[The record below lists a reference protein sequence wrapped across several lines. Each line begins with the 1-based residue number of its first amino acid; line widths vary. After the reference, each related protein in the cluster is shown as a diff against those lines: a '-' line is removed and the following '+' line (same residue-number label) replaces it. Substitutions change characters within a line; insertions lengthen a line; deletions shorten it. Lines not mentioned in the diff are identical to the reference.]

1 MKKSVDL
8 ALEWIPGAEAVWLR
22 GDFNDW
28 ARTEYAFSSESFG
41 KWSIR
46 IPAKED
52 GSCRIR
58 HNSKIKL
65 TILVRSTG
73 KLIDRISP
81 WAKYVYQEPN
91 SVVYDWHFYNPSSE
105 EKYAAKFDRPEKPKA
120 PRIYEAHVGIAS
132 DKEWIEKKKS
142 KNFQKI
148 CNIEKF
154 NFFINAIEFGRLKN
168 VIQNPK
174 IRKASAH
181 TRTLQTTCFLASPK
195 MVTT

>member
-1 MKKSVDL
+1 MSVDL

-22 GDFNDW
+22 GDFNNW

-41 KWSIR
+41 KWSIK
-46 IPAKED
+46 IPALED
-52 GSCRIR
+52 GSCRIP

-132 DKEWIEKKKS
+132 DKERIEKY
-142 KNFQKI
+142 
-148 CNIEKF
+148 
-154 NFFINAIEFGRLKN
+154 LKN
-168 VIQNPK
+168 NQEVKNYFAEK
-174 IRKASAH
+174 LLNEA
-181 TRTLQTTCFLASPK
+181 
-195 MVTT
+195 